1 MCFKAKPCIRLSNRY
16 RSGVAVN
23 EDGDGMLIHPL
34 LCPPMKSPIQSES
47 RSAGNLGREFQVG
60 ANVKTRT
67 IAAAAG
73 SVWEYPAQ

>member
-1 MCFKAKPCIRLSNRY
+1 
-16 RSGVAVN
+16 
-23 EDGDGMLIHPL
+23 
-34 LCPPMKSPIQSES
+34 MKSPIQSES